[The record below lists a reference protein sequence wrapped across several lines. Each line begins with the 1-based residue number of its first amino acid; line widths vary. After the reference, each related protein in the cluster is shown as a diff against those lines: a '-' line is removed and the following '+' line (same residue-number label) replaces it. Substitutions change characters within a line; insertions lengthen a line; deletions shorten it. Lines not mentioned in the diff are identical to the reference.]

1 MALPPFDNEAETFL
15 AEVYQRADAF
25 LFGRGPTRSLPAT
38 GE

>member
-1 MALPPFDNEAETFL
+1 MAPPLFVDETATFL
-15 AEVYQRADAF
+15 NEVFQRPDAF